1 MITKFNPDTD
11 SDISALV
18 LAAGEGTRM
27 MPLTEMRPKALMP
40 TLGLP
45 QMSWQV
51 SRLHQAGIENVWVNA
66 HFHAAQIEEE
76 VGRISRSLGKSI
88 GLSLEK
94 EFPLGTA
101 GALRKLSGDLGRSV
115 LVVNSDVACDM
126 PLSKLIEAHRSS
138 QAPATLLA
146 IPSEDQ
152 ADLVLEEGWVKDL
165 VDRNDKWRAGH
176 IYAGIGIFEKDV
188 LRFVPD
194 GGSGLFETVF
204 VGAMR
209 EQVPMAALEW
219 DGYWRD
225 IGNPGAH
232 LRINLDALSGEYD
245 REDIPR
251 SLMGPPQRDD
261 ALAFVGES
269 AVVDGVEL
277 RHCVV
282 GHDVH
287 IESGSRLERCV
298 VWDSTRVSAGD
309 YRNSIIT
316 GSLVLG
322 VD

>member
-1 MITKFNPDTD
+1 MITKFNLVTD

-27 MPLTEMRPKALMP
+27 MPLSEMRPKALMP

-45 QMSWQV
+45 QVSWQV
-51 SRLHQAGIENVWVNA
+51 SRVRHAGIENVWVNA
-66 HFHAAQIEEE
+66 HFHAAQIKEEIE
-76 VGRISRSLGKSI
+76 RISRVLGESI
-88 GLSLEK
+88 GFSLEK

-115 LVVNSDVACDM
+115 VVVNSDVACDV

-165 VDRNDKWRAGH
+165 VDRNDKWRTGH
-176 IYAGIGIFEKDV
+176 IYAGIGIFEKDI
-188 LRFVPD
+188 LRFVPE
-194 GGSGLFETVF
+194 GASGLFETVF

-209 EQVPMAALEW
+209 EQVPMAALQW

-225 IGNPGAH
+225 VGNPAAH

-251 SLMGPPQRDD
+251 SLIGPPQRDD

-269 AVVDGVEL
+269 AIVDDVEL
-277 RHCVV
+277 RHCVI
-282 GHDVH
+282 GHDAY
-287 IESGSRLERCV
+287 IEPGSRLERCV
-298 VWDSTRVSAGD
+298 VWNSARVSAGD

-316 GSLVLG
+316 GSLIFE